1 MDNDDMQL
9 WTVRAFDD
17 ASARVPLPPRDRWV
31 PTEVQRDHAGPVLA
45 VAALAI
51 LLALSIALWLGFGD
65 RLVPSSS
72 AKPIPPGGMVLI
84 PGSSESSTW
93 GGVYE
98 HSLGATVLRPTW
110 LPFAVE
116 KTNSSVVTG
125 GRFIEYAVGYVTN
138 DYRDPQ
144 LFFLAEA
151 PDATAPPRLG
161 PGEHSTDVTVRGGRD
176 AQLITA
182 SDGRPRVIWTENEL
196 RYTVQAVAATISSND
211 LLRVVEGLAAVVSPS
226 GATR

>member
-1 MDNDDMQL
+1 MDEDLQL

-31 PTEVQRDHAGPVLA
+31 ATEVQRDHPGPVLA

-51 LLALSIALWLGFGD
+51 VLALGIALWLGFGD
-65 RLVPSSS
+65 RLVPASS
-72 AKPIPPGGMVLI
+72 AKPIPAGGMLLL

-116 KTNSSVVTG
+116 KTNSSVLTG
-125 GRFIEYAVGYVTN
+125 GRFINYGVGYVTN
-138 DYRDPQ
+138 DYQMQ
-144 LFFLAEA
+144 LFFLAESL
-151 PDATAPPRLG
+151 DTAAPRLA
-161 PGEHSTDVTVRGGRD
+161 PGDHSTDVTVRGGID

-182 SDGRPRVIWTENEL
+182 ADGKPRVIWTENEV
-196 RYTVQAVAATISSND
+196 RYTVQALSTKISEAD
-211 LLRVVEGLAAVVSPS
+211 LLRVVDGLAAVVSPS